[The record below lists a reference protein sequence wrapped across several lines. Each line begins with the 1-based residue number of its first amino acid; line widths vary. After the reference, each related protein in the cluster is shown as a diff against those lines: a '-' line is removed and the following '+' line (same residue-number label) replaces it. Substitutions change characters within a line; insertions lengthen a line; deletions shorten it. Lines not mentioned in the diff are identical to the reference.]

1 MQQVRWKPCST
12 TLVYD
17 ASRLRLAESTRRVPT
32 SILRHMPPTA
42 LPRTLGQLRTSE
54 FTPERVSRSVKDE
67 LRDNLIVRLREISPT
82 GARAGESLFPGIVGY
97 DDTVVPQVVNA
108 ILSRHNFILLGLRG
122 QAKSRLLRALTT
134 LLDPQAPF
142 VAGSEL
148 RDDPYAPLSKYS
160 RDLIAAKGDD
170 TPIAWMT
177 PFDRYVEKLATPD
190 VTVADLI
197 GDVDPIKAARSG
209 QELGSE
215 LTMHYGLLPR
225 ANRGIFAINEIPD
238 LAGKIQVALFNIMQ
252 EGDVQIKGY
261 PVRLELDVA
270 IVFSAN
276 PEDYTARGKIVT
288 PLKDRIGSEIR
299 THYPESVDEAITITQ
314 QEAWTARSYAPD
326 NTAIQGIEIPHY
338 IRQIVEQIA
347 FVARDDKK
355 VDKRS
360 GVSQRLPISTLELVV
375 SNAERR
381 ALIHGESLVVPR
393 VGDIFAALPGITGK
407 IELEY
412 EGEMR
417 GADIVI
423 RELIRTAVAQVFD
436 TYFAATNTQQIEQ
449 WFNLGGAVELNDK
462 QPSAA
467 VLAELKEIQGL
478 FEKLS
483 PLQINSKSQ
492 PEVAVS
498 AAEFLLEGM
507 TAHKRI
513 SRSEER
519 RFSAGEKKK
528 RNDDAAQYAEKLR
541 QREQDREESAAHNRT
556 RRGFN

>member
-1 MQQVRWKPCST
+1 
-12 TLVYD
+12 
-17 ASRLRLAESTRRVPT
+17 
-32 SILRHMPPTA
+32 MPSTA
-42 LPRTLGQLRTSE
+42 LPRTLGQLRTSVY
-54 FTPERVSRSVKDE
+54 TADRVSRSVKDE
-67 LRDNLIVRLREISPT
+67 LRDNLIVRLREIAP
-82 GARAGESLFPGIVGY
+82 GGPKEGESLFPGIVGY

-108 ILSRHNFILLGLRG
+108 LLSRHNFILLGLRG
-122 QAKSRLLRALTT
+122 QAKSRILRSLTT
-134 LLDPQAPF
+134 LLDPFSPY

-148 RDDPYAPLSKYS
+148 RDNPYAPLSKFS
-160 RDLIAAKGDD
+160 RDLVASLGDD

-177 PFDRYVEKLATPD
+177 PVERYVEKLATPD

-209 QELGSE
+209 HELGSE

-299 THYPESVDEAITITQ
+299 THYPESLDEAISITE
-314 QEAWTARSYAPD
+314 QEAWTERTYAPSND
-326 NTAIQGIEIPHY
+326 AIQRIEIPHY

-347 FVARDDKK
+347 FVAREDKK

-360 GVSQRLPISTLELVV
+360 GVSQRLPISTMELVV

-381 ALIHGESLVVPR
+381 ALIHGESVVVPR

-417 GADIVI
+417 GSDNVI
-423 RELIRTAVAQVFD
+423 RELIRSSVANIFD
-436 TYFAATNTQQIEQ
+436 SYFADTNTQQIEQ

-462 QPSAA
+462 QPAAA
-467 VLAELKEIQGL
+467 VLAELQQIQGL
-478 FEKLS
+478 FEKLT
-483 PLQINSKSQ
+483 PLKITSKSQ

-513 SRSEER
+513 SRSEAR
-519 RFSAGEKKK
+519 KFTAGEKRK
-528 RNDDAAQYAEKLR
+528 RNEEAANFAERKR
-541 QREQDREESAAHNRT
+541 DQEREDAHNRT